1 MPNGIILFNYMDDSI
16 VFENQMVEDILKKKS
31 PKFQSNNDL
40 ISVNEIAE
48 EKDDENM
55 YDTIIIKE
63 ITEQEQKTNLKKQM
77 NQHKENFLKGNSA
90 SHSSQ
95 NSDQKNEKKTFMQT
109 IKDKINKLKL
119 KMQNQ

>member
-40 ISVNEIAE
+40 ISINEIAE

-63 ITEQEQKTNLKKQM
+63 ITE
-77 NQHKENFLKGNSA
+77 
-90 SHSSQ
+90 
-95 NSDQKNEKKTFMQT
+95 
-109 IKDKINKLKL
+109 
-119 KMQNQ
+119 

>member
-40 ISVNEIAE
+40 ISINEIAE
-48 EKDDENM
+48 EKDENM

-63 ITEQEQKTNLKKQM
+63 ITE
-77 NQHKENFLKGNSA
+77 
-90 SHSSQ
+90 
-95 NSDQKNEKKTFMQT
+95 
-109 IKDKINKLKL
+109 
-119 KMQNQ
+119 

>member
-40 ISVNEIAE
+40 ISINELAE

-63 ITEQEQKTNLKKQM
+63 ITE
-77 NQHKENFLKGNSA
+77 
-90 SHSSQ
+90 
-95 NSDQKNEKKTFMQT
+95 
-109 IKDKINKLKL
+109 
-119 KMQNQ
+119 

>member
-63 ITEQEQKTNLKKQM
+63 ITE
-77 NQHKENFLKGNSA
+77 
-90 SHSSQ
+90 
-95 NSDQKNEKKTFMQT
+95 
-109 IKDKINKLKL
+109 
-119 KMQNQ
+119 

>member
-16 VFENQMVEDILKKKS
+16 GFENQMVEEILKKKS
-31 PKFQSNNDL
+31 PKCQSNNDL
-40 ISVNEIAE
+40 ISINEIAE

-63 ITEQEQKTNLKKQM
+63 IT
-77 NQHKENFLKGNSA
+77 
-90 SHSSQ
+90 
-95 NSDQKNEKKTFMQT
+95 FMQT

-119 KMQNQ
+119 KMQN